1 MIGELYYM
9 SSDALNEVY
18 GFDIFINSTGFTI
31 GVLLF
36 MLLLCLI
43 YYRKRKSGTSTSAL
57 FFALMVLVFI
67 PLVFEILSYGVVCF
81 VPISFPNR
89 KLIIDICFKLFL
101 VSSMFWLSIFTF
113 YVVVLV
119 IKNVFKKMQGSDKEQ
134 LKYRIIAYSLSLIS
148 CIILS
153 IVLPYKIVFTG
164 VNGVLFLH
172 GGAYYFLNLFLILAL
187 VVLCLLLFIYKKQ
200 IPNSYIVPFGF
211 LFFLYILLLL
221 LAIITKYYSNN
232 LPSFFGFLTAILFF
246 TIESQ
251 DIQILDDYKKN
262 KELERQ
268 MLENKQKLLINMSHE
283 VRTPLYNIT
292 GYSEIIKNNHIS
304 EEEKLAYLEN
314 INTCVFNLKGIISN
328 IGDVADIQSN
338 KSNVLLDN
346 YNSKELYMNVNNF
359 VIQNKKDNVIFTF
372 NYNQNIPS
380 VLNSDYNK
388 LYKIL
393 SNILLNAYNCV
404 EYGEVKL
411 DIDGKKL
418 DSSYYEVTYTISNSG
433 HVMTQE
439 LFDLD
444 IQDYISNAK
453 KIDYSKLGF
462 IIAKKYI
469 DMLGGSIQFINEPGK
484 GTQYIIKLKEK
495 IIDEF
500 PVGSII

>member
-1 MIGELYYM
+1 MI
-9 SSDALNEVY
+9 A
-18 GFDIFINSTGFTI
+18 FI
-31 GVLLF
+31 
-36 MLLLCLI
+36 
-43 YYRKRKSGTSTSAL
+43 
-57 FFALMVLVFI
+57 
-67 PLVFEILSYGVVCF
+67 
-81 VPISFPNR
+81 
-89 KLIIDICFKLFL
+89 
-101 VSSMFWLSIFTF
+101 
-113 YVVVLV
+113 
-119 IKNVFKKMQGSDKEQ
+119 
-134 LKYRIIAYSLSLIS
+134 
-148 CIILS
+148 
-153 IVLPYKIVFTG
+153 
-164 VNGVLFLH
+164 
-172 GGAYYFLNLFLILAL
+172 
-187 VVLCLLLFIYKKQ
+187 VLCLLLFIYKKK
-200 IPNSYIVPFGF
+200 IPNSYFVPFVVIF
-211 LFFLYILLLL
+211 ILYMALML
-221 LAIITKYYSNN
+221 LAVFYKYYSNN
-232 LPSFFGFLTAILFF
+232 LVSFFGYLTAILFF

-251 DIQILDDYKKN
+251 DIQILTNYKKN
-262 KELERQ
+262 IELEEIARK
-268 MLENKQKLLINMSHE
+268 NKQKLLTNMSHE

-304 EEEKLAYLEN
+304 DEEKLAYLEN
-314 INTCVFNLKGIISN
+314 INTCAFNLKGIISN

-346 YNSKELYMNVNNF
+346 YNSKELYMKVNNF

-411 DIDGKKL
+411 DIDGIKL